1 MRLNYLNQKREDT
14 IPPPLDLLAR
24 RPELRDVG
32 IAGYLA
38 GAAVDGAP
46 GMPPKHVVKFNN
58 ARLQLIAAQIR
69 AGDDIS
75 VEDLEYLREF
85 FQYMSPRLAEF
96 NKALVKAVRR
106 MAGEMGRLIRGAA

>member
-1 MRLNYLNQKREDT
+1 MSFTNTLTRYDAELV
-14 IPPPLDLLAR
+14 DLLAR

-32 IAGYLA
+32 IAGYLV
-38 GAAVDGAP
+38 GAAVDNVP
-46 GMPPKHVVKFNN
+46 GMPPEVQPAFKYDN

-85 FQYMSPRLAEF
+85 FQFMSPRFAEF

>member
-1 MRLNYLNQKREDT
+1 MRSTIRHYGRDT
-14 IPPPLDLLAR
+14 LVDLLAR

-38 GAAVDGAP
+38 GNAVEGAP
-46 GMPPKHVVKFNN
+46 GKPPEVRPAFKYDD

-85 FQYMSPRLAEF
+85 FHVMAPRFAEF

-106 MAGEMGRLIRGAA
+106 MAGEMGRLVRGAA